1 LFQLSHM
8 RGLDA
13 NGELLRSQVCDVAL
27 RVLPIR
33 SYAVK
38 RSLEILLEGNNDDN
52 SSKVDSENI
61 MDIDNGR
68 GKHIMPEILPTLAW
82 IVGEYSD
89 LLPEAISM
97 DSDAVYIYN
106 DGSEGPCHS
115 VLQAITAP
123 TNSTKLHTSTQSVYL
138 QASLKILAASC
149 ANPKVSDSELEAC
162 VYTISCNLGVF
173 MESPDVEVRE
183 RAVTL
188 NGVLVALQLTSELG
202 SLSAPGLIGLDDD
215 DDDDDDDDNEV
226 NLLDF
231 PSSTLPI
238 AKSMSSNA
246 NRNKESSN
254 PLGRLIATGG
264 NSLATRCRNV
274 SSTLNYLLKASPM
287 KPTGAKAQRK
297 KHQTPIGIEIDLNAP
312 LNISVFSSWIEEEK
326 SHRQNSRISMEAIN
340 FTQQRPSAIT
350 KHSNITIDAIS
361 SLDVDSS
368 TAADYEAAS
377 MGSGRTPSF
386 QSSDNMAQNSRKSD
400 PFYLSSSPA
409 TLNVEDAASTNSNL
423 SNRFGNI
430 QIQLGDDEVEKS
442 DAKKK
447 KKKKGGRQKT
457 GVKGMQQTNN
467 AMDQGFGNMT
477 IYESDD
483 EDDDNDIIMQPSKR
497 SGGRKEL
504 NSLANV
510 DLTFPL
516 REDEFIPE
524 QRHRVVPERPT
535 EIATT
540 KKAMAPVS
548 TKSKKKKK
556 KKESKQKKKEVKQR
570 VIEAPSNDV
579 DLLDIFSTVQE
590 VNTCQQ
596 ITSHAPTSNSSSIA
610 MNVPTSAV
618 NNAFDDL
625 FGISNPVPQISSVP
639 SLNLSADMYG
649 GTSNSN
655 NFQTSSLTEQ
665 NGGVTYLRGTIKTS
679 SAVGS
684 PSVNWSKIQLSY
696 RASRSNVDDSV
707 SLVVRVGNNMEINT
721 LSGLVLQLKR
731 YGNIPVG
738 DVAPRSSIESSEVG
752 PFSYSSQY
760 TDLDVKGKFVT
771 PDASVPI
778 KLILPVSLH
787 ICPPREMLSMEDVM
801 SELSSSQWASHSVK
815 IALGSGSQTG
825 KIKDLVRT
833 FLHMVEIEPNDP
845 MCGTLAGQSSTGIP
859 VRVLIK
865 VKKDNVKIDIKSG
878 NVDLGRSISSEL
890 KRMII

>member
-1 LFQLSHM
+1 MGGSLVNSFPRVLSTSDYRPLILECLSDEDVTIRSRALDLLPSMASRKNLVELVIQLLQHVDFASGSYKLELVTKVVEMCSGEKYALLQDFKWYLDVLFQLSHM

-38 RSLEILLEGNNDDN
+38 RSLDILLEGNNDDR
-52 SSKVDSENI
+52 SSRVDTENI
-61 MDIDNGR
+61 LDIDNGR

-97 DSDAVYIYN
+97 DPDADYIYN
-106 DGSEGPCHS
+106 DFSEGPCHS

-149 ANPKVSDSELEAC
+149 ANPEVSDSELEAC

-202 SLSAPGLIGLDDD
+202 SLSVPGLTRLDDEEG
-215 DDDDDDDDNEV
+215 DDDDNGG

-238 AKSMSSNA
+238 AKSMSSNV
-246 NRNKESSN
+246 NRNKENSN

-264 NSLATRCRNV
+264 NSLASRCRNV

-297 KHQTPIGIEIDLNAP
+297 KHQTPIGINIDLNAP

-350 KHSNITIDAIS
+350 KHNNININGIS
-361 SLDVDSS
+361 SLDVNSATDTMESGVG
-368 TAADYEAAS
+368 DYEAAS

-400 PFYLSSSPA
+400 PFYLNSSPA
-409 TLNVEDAASTNSNL
+409 TLIVEEAVTTNNNV

-447 KKKKGGRQKT
+447 KKKKVGKHKT
-457 GVKGMQQTNN
+457 GVKGMQKTNN
-467 AMDQGFGNMT
+467 AMEQGFGNMT
-477 IYESDD
+477 IYDSDD
-483 EDDDNDIIMQPSKR
+483 EDDDNDIIMQPSKKR

-516 REDEFIPE
+516 RPEEFIPE

-540 KKAMAPVS
+540 KNTMEPAS
-548 TKSKKKKK
+548 TKSKKKK
-556 KKESKQKKKEVKQR
+556 KKESKQKKKEMKQQT
-570 VIEAPSNDV
+570 IEAPSNDV
-579 DLLDIFSTVQE
+579 DLLDIFGTVQE
-590 VNTCQQ
+590 VNTSHQ

-610 MNVPTSAV
+610 MNLPTSAV

-625 FGISNPVPQISSVP
+625 FGISNPVPQIS
-639 SLNLSADMYG
+639 
-649 GTSNSN
+649 TN

-665 NGGVTYLRGTIKTS
+665 NGVVTYLRGTIKTS

-684 PSVNWSKIQLSY
+684 PSVDWSKI
-696 RASRSNVDDSV
+696 
-707 SLVVRVGNNMEINT
+707 
-721 LSGLVLQLKR
+721 
-731 YGNIPVG
+731 
-738 DVAPRSSIESSEVG
+738 
-752 PFSYSSQY
+752 
-760 TDLDVKGKFVT
+760 
-771 PDASVPI
+771 
-778 KLILPVSLH
+778 
-787 ICPPREMLSMEDVM
+787 
-801 SELSSSQWASHSVK
+801 
-815 IALGSGSQTG
+815 
-825 KIKDLVRT
+825 
-833 FLHMVEIEPNDP
+833 
-845 MCGTLAGQSSTGIP
+845 
-859 VRVLIK
+859 
-865 VKKDNVKIDIKSG
+865 
-878 NVDLGRSISSEL
+878 
-890 KRMII
+890 